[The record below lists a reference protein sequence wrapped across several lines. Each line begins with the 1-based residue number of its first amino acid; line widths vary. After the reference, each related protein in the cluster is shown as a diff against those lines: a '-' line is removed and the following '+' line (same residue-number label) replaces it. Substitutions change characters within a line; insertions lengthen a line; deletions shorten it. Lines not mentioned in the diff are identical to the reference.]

1 MSDAKTNVVV
11 HIDENLDDQRIREIE
26 RLIGAQPG
34 VVSACVNEN
43 ARHLLVVDYDP
54 TGIQSSEILAR
65 VRDNGVH
72 AELVG
77 L

>member
-1 MSDAKTNVVV
+1 MADSKTNVVV

-26 RLIGAQPG
+26 RLIGSQPG

-54 TGIQSSEILAR
+54 TGIQSSDILAR